1 MAPAQLIKE
10 HGRLRTGDSDFTVT
24 DIRPDGLVIRKRA
37 ARTVLTGVCYSV
49 GSATRQGNSSLTRFI
64 GQSAMTSRT

>member
-37 ARTVLTGVCYSV
+37 ARTVLTGGVIQLAV
-49 GSATRQGNSSLTRFI
+49 LRARVTVR
-64 GQSAMTSRT
+64 

>member
-37 ARTVLTGVCYSV
+37 ARTVLTGGGLFSWQCYAP
-49 GSATRQGNSSLTRFI
+49 G
-64 GQSAMTSRT
+64 